1 MILATTT
8 VEHVDRYHSSRGRNT
23 RYLRRRRNG
32 LFAVAAVL
40 AALWLSMIATP
51 AIAVGMGAPVGAVY
65 VASNAYSGNTI
76 LTFLRFA
83 DGSLV
88 PASRVPTGGR
98 GSGPGL
104 LLADDPLA
112 SQNSLIVDSQNQ
124 LLFAVDAG
132 SDDVSVLAI
141 HRGGLGPVDRESS
154 RGSYPV
160 SLALFDH
167 TLYVL
172 NAVGNSVTG
181 YSVGTGGHLTY
192 RQTCALPG
200 LPAGDG
206 ILAGDSA
213 HSAQPVVTQTAGQVG
228 FSPDGTKLV
237 VVSKEGPRLANF
249 PFGNTSGS
257 GRIFVYN
264 TDPATHA
271 LNCSNPPT
279 TATLPQNAPLP
290 GNTIQGKF
298 PFDFAWSTQGHLLL
312 TEVFGTG
319 TNPQVP
325 GSAVQ
330 SFTLASDGSLK
341 PDGSPVGSGELVVC
355 WIVRNGDRVYT
366 ANFLGDDISRYQ
378 SGNGGSLQLISG
390 VAASFP
396 QSQSPIDLAITND
409 GQFIYQLATGSAQ
422 VLPFR
427 VETSGALT
435 ALTPV
440 SDGEQPHSG
449 QAGIATVDFAQS

>member
-1 MILATTT
+1 M
-8 VEHVDRYHSSRGRNT
+8 
-23 RYLRRRRNG
+23 RRNR
-32 LFAVAAVL
+32 LVKMAVLEAIAVVAAVL
-40 AALWLSMIATP
+40 AAPSLSPSLSMIAAP
-51 AIAVGMGAPVGAVY
+51 ARADSTGAPVGAVY
-65 VASNAYSGNTI
+65 VASNAYRANSI
-76 LTFLRFA
+76 LTFLRYA

-88 PASRVPTGGR
+88 PGSQVSTGGR

-112 SQNSLIVDSQNQ
+112 SQDSLIVDRPNR
-124 LLFAVDAG
+124 LLFAVNAG

-141 HRGGLGPVDRESS
+141 NGSSLKLIDRQPS
-154 RGSYPV
+154 RGTYPV

-172 NAVGNSVTG
+172 NAIGNSVTG
-181 YSVGTGGHLTY
+181 FSVGSGGKLTY
-192 RQTCALPG
+192 RQTCALPN
-200 LPAGDG
+200 LPPGDG
-206 ILAGDSA
+206 ILAGDPTQST
-213 HSAQPVVTQTAGQVG
+213 QPVVTQTAGEVG
-228 FSPDGTKLV
+228 FSPSGTQLV

-257 GRIFVYN
+257 GRIFVYQ

-271 LNCSNPPT
+271 LDCSNAPT
-279 TATLPQNAPLP
+279 ITALPRNAPLS

-298 PFDFAWSTQGHLLL
+298 PFDFAWSAQGHLLL

-319 TNPQVP
+319 TDPQVP

-330 SFTLASDGSLK
+330 SFTLASDGSLT
-341 PDGSPVGSGELVVC
+341 PDGNPVGSGQLVVC
-355 WIVRNGDRVYT
+355 WIVQSNNRVYT
-366 ANFLGDDISRYQ
+366 ANFLNDDISLYQ
-378 SGNGGSLQLISG
+378 SGAGGSLQLISG
-390 VAASFP
+390 AAVSFGQKGSP
-396 QSQSPIDLAITND
+396 QSPIDLAITND
-409 GQFIYQLATGSAQ
+409 GRFIYQLATGSAT

-449 QAGIATVDFAQS
+449 QAGIATVDFAENE

>member
-1 MILATTT
+1 
-8 VEHVDRYHSSRGRNT
+8 
-23 RYLRRRRNG
+23 
-32 LFAVAAVL
+32 
-40 AALWLSMIATP
+40 MIATP
-51 AIAVGMGAPVGAVY
+51 AVAVGMGAPVGAVY
-65 VASNAYSGNTI
+65 VASNAYSSNSI

-88 PASRVPTGGR
+88 PGSQVPTGGR

-104 LLADDPLA
+104 LAKLLPVLADDPLA
-112 SQNSLIVDSQNQ
+112 SQNSLIVDRQNQ
-124 LLFAVDAG
+124 LLFAVNAG

-141 HRGGLGPVDRESS
+141 HGGGLTLIDRQSS
-154 RGSYPV
+154 RGAYPV

-172 NAVGNSVTG
+172 NAAGNSVTG
-181 YSVGTGGHLTY
+181 FSVGTGGQLTY
-192 RQTCALPG
+192 RQTCALPN

-206 ILAGDSA
+206 MQAGDST
-213 HSAQPVVTQTAGQVG
+213 HSAQPVITQTAGQVG

-237 VVSKEGPRLANF
+237 VVSKEGPRLATNF

-271 LNCSNPPT
+271 LDCSNGPT
-279 TATLPQNAPLP
+279 ITTLPQNDPLN

-298 PFDFAWSTQGHLLL
+298 PFDFAWSPQGHLLL

-330 SFTLASDGSLK
+330 SFALRNDGSLK
-341 PDGSPVGSGELVVC
+341 PDGNPVGSGQLVVC
-355 WIVRNGDRVYT
+355 WIVQNGGRVYT
-366 ANFLGDDISRYQ
+366 ANFLGDDISSYQ

-390 VAASFP
+390 AAASFP

-440 SDGEQPHSG
+440 PDGEQPHSG